1 MSHFPTSRPSS
12 PYCDGDGD
20 DNIFT
25 TATQTSFQ
33 NANDIVHSTPQQQHP
48 DNAHAFPLHYNQ
60 HPDIYDQDTPG
71 SADMSIE
78 LGRGVKRSAH
88 QQDQHLSSNAIFSFA
103 NDNSQYDFPDTPPSR
118 PRNSQRK
125 LDDTLRKEASI
136 RRATETARTSDT
148 MKRSNAGGRR
158 AVSESQARTGAD
170 VEPAQENAT
179 ATVVASR
186 FAQRVSSSY
195 NIPTRY
201 TTTAGLASAHNTPRR
216 QTAGNATVQSTTNS
230 INQSFM
236 LPDVADITELIS
248 GPRANGTPLVRQTA
262 TTRSR
267 FVSTSYRGK
276 LQTQTHLPVTAVG
289 LPEDEKAIFASLQM
303 LHDRVNQLEH
313 ERNEAHKHI
322 EEYEREVIELR
333 SQLQVVD
340 GRPDSGL
347 GSEEDTREVNV
358 PAAQKAKLQ
367 AKVKA
372 AEDRLERSERKA
384 SVSNI
389 TVTRVTKER
398 DILLSQL
405 ATAYFKNEVLEE
417 ENETF
422 RESLSELRSSNE
434 GLRARVQELEHEN
447 ALLRPELP
455 SQGASDKQDT
465 RTTRHRTSSAQL
477 NDRSDDISDGMNLGG
492 KAFGGKQTKRLS
504 ELDRDGSRNDQAGE
518 TVMRELAS
526 HTEREIQKHRDART
540 AERAPNKAQRQSIA
554 RSRSKSRRRTSLVET
569 DRLHR
574 QASAPVEIEQT
585 KSFPAGNDITRR
597 SPRST
602 KLTEQF
608 GHDLTVLSDLDP
620 LDVARLRRKLEEE
633 LQAERCGHSEHVRV
647 DEENAVTGHST
658 SHRSLSRRPSLK
670 DTTTGSGRVDL
681 EGNSIDDIL
690 KVTKSVRVQSPH
702 TSDEISHSDHHAV
715 DLGNFS
721 SLSNI
726 SRRRRRTA
734 SADGMTSAFI
744 IPDLELNTS
753 SSLATEVGSKCVPHR
768 ASQCTACEHEDTQV
782 DIPTPVPVTE
792 REELEDMTN
801 ATVRPSQ
808 PPAEALAKVIK
819 NLEDEIKH
827 LKLKRDSKNRI
838 YNQHEPALARR
849 KRVAVKEL
857 IDALTAEIERK
868 SDQVYA
874 LYDVFEGQK
883 ESMAGKK
890 AQEMNDVDIE
900 ETLQSLGVDAA
911 ELSGRVGRSAPVGL
925 DGLDDLSYASELP
938 FEGFSEI
945 ESEDGEDK
953 GAKV

>member
-1 MSHFPTSRPSS
+1 
-12 PYCDGDGD
+12 
-20 DNIFT
+20 
-25 TATQTSFQ
+25 
-33 NANDIVHSTPQQQHP
+33 
-48 DNAHAFPLHYNQ
+48 
-60 HPDIYDQDTPG
+60 
-71 SADMSIE
+71 MSIE
-78 LGRGVKRSAH
+78 LGRGVKRSAQ
-88 QQDQHLSSNAIFSFA
+88 QQDHDLSSNAIFSFG
-103 NDNSQYDFPDTPPSR
+103 NDNSQYDFLDTPPSR
-118 PRNSQRK
+118 PRNAQRK
-125 LDDTLRKEASI
+125 SDGTLRKEASI
-136 RRATETARTSDT
+136 RRATESARANDP
-148 MKRSNAGGRR
+148 MKRSSTGGRR
-158 AVSESQARTGAD
+158 AVSESQARKGAG

-179 ATVVASR
+179 ATVVGSR

-201 TTTAGLASAHNTPRR
+201 TATAGLASAHNTPRR

-236 LPDVADITELIS
+236 LPDVANITELIS
-248 GPRANGTPLVRQTA
+248 GTRANGTPLVRQTA

-267 FVSTSYRGK
+267 FVSTSYKGDA
-276 LQTQTHLPVTAVG
+276 QTQTHLPVTAVG

-303 LHDRVNQLEH
+303 LHDRVNQLEQ

-333 SQLQVVD
+333 SQLHLVD

-347 GSEEDTREVNV
+347 GSEDDTREVNV
-358 PAAQKAKLQ
+358 FAAQKAKLQ

-422 RESLSELRSSNE
+422 RESVNELRSSNE
-434 GLRARVQELEHEN
+434 DLRARVQELEDEN
-447 ALLRPELP
+447 ALLRAGHPA
-455 SQGASDKQDT
+455 QGASDKDDT
-465 RTTRHRTSSAQL
+465 RTARHRTSSTRL
-477 NDRSDDISDGMNLGG
+477 NDRSDDISEGMNLGN
-492 KAFGGKQTKRLS
+492 KAFGGKQIKRPS
-504 ELDRDGSRNDQAGE
+504 EPDRTGGRTDQAGE
-518 TVMRELAS
+518 TIMEELAS
-526 HTEREIQKHRDART
+526 RTEREIQKHRDART
-540 AERAPNKAQRQSIA
+540 AERAQNKAHRQSTA
-554 RSRSKSRRRTSLVET
+554 RSRSKSRRSTSFVER
-569 DRLHR
+569 DDLHR
-574 QASAPVEIEQT
+574 RASAPVDTERT
-585 KSFPAGNDITRR
+585 KSFSAGDDITQR
-597 SPRST
+597 SSRST

-608 GHDLTVLSDLDP
+608 GHDLTILSDLDP

-633 LQAERCGHSEHVRV
+633 LQAKHCGHSEHVRV
-647 DEENAVTGHST
+647 DEETAVTGYST
-658 SHRSLSRRPSLK
+658 SHRSLSRKPSLK
-670 DTTTGSGRVDL
+670 DTTTGSGRLDL
-681 EGNSIDDIL
+681 GNDSIDDIL

-702 TSDEISHSDHHAV
+702 TSDEISHSDDHNV
-715 DLGNFS
+715 ELGHIS

-744 IPDLELNTS
+744 IPDLELNTG
-753 SSLATEVGSKCVPHR
+753 SSLPTDLGSKCILHR

-782 DIPTPVPVTE
+782 EIPTPVPVTE
-792 REELEDMTN
+792 REDLEDITN
-801 ATVRPSQ
+801 ATIRPSQ

-849 KRVAVKEL
+849 KRVAVRES

-874 LYDVFEGQK
+874 LYDVLEGQK
-883 ESMAGKK
+883 ESIAGKG
-890 AQEMNDVDIE
+890 AQETNDVDVE
-900 ETLQSLGVDAA
+900 ETLQSLGIDPA
-911 ELSGRVGRSAPVGL
+911 ELSGRLGRSAPVGL
-925 DGLDDLSYASELP
+925 DALDDLSDASELP

-945 ESEDGEDK
+945 DSEVGEDK
-953 GAKV
+953 EAKV